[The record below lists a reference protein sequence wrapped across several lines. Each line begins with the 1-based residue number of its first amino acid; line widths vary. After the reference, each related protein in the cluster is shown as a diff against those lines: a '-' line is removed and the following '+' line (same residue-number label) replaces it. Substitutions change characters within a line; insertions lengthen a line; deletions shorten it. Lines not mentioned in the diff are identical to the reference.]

1 MHISTKQTPFH
12 GHYFKLWLHFHN
24 TTIRRTRERGSETY
38 QPTTLPQP
46 SPSETKCHNFP
57 VIYPFIFT
65 SLTPISLT
73 HSLTLSLFLSI
84 SLFLAFKRVST
95 DSRTTQHV
103 LLTVSPSRPS
113 NFSHKWLLHPTIKNY
128 VAGAAEGTELL
139 RSSTYVCLPVH
150 K

>member
-73 HSLTLSLFLSI
+73 HSLTHSLSL
-84 SLFLAFKRVST
+84 SL
-95 DSRTTQHV
+95 
-103 LLTVSPSRPS
+103 
-113 NFSHKWLLHPTIKNY
+113 Y
-128 VAGAAEGTELL
+128 
-139 RSSTYVCLPVH
+139 LPVPCLQKSFNRFTYH
-150 K
+150 TARPPHRLTLPSIKF